1 MPAPEN
7 PSSEQPRPFTPERP
21 LVIGLVGGVASG
33 KSTVAAMIEAH
44 GLRHIDADAH
54 ARRAA
59 EAPDVL
65 AQVRTE
71 LGERFVVDGRLDRA
85 ALAER
90 VFDDPEAKAALE
102 AILHPRVRSQIRSD
116 LDEAR
121 RLGRSS
127 LLDVPLLFE
136 AGLWERCDQ
145 IVFVEAADA
154 TRRAAGR
161 TASSTAANATSWPWT
176 RNEQDPT
183 TSYLTTAPSTR
194 RDASS
199 PNTSFAS
206 RVCRRRRE
214 RPSRGASPSPRR
226 PPPAP

>member
-1 MPAPEN
+1 MHSLLPE
-7 PSSEQPRPFTPERP
+7 SWS
-21 LVIGLVGGVASG
+21 L
-33 KSTVAAMIEAH
+33 
-44 GLRHIDADAH
+44 D
-54 ARRAA
+54 A

-102 AILHPRVRSQIRSD
+102 AILHPRVRAQIRSD

-145 IVFVEAADA
+145 IVFVEAAEA
-154 TRRAAGR
+154 TRRARARARGWEDGEL
-161 TASSTAANATSWPWT
+161 N
-176 RNEQDPT
+176 
-183 TSYLTTAPSTR
+183 
-194 RDASS
+194 
-199 PNTSFAS
+199 
-206 RVCRRRRE
+206 RRE
-214 RPSRGASPSPRR
+214 RNQLALDEKRARSDQIVSNDGPLEETRR
-226 PPPAP
+226 VVAALLRTLEKQT